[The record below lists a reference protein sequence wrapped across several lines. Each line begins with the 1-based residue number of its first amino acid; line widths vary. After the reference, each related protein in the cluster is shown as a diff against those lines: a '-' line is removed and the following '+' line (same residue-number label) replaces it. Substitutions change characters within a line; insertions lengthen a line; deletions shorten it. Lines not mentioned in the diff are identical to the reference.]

1 MDKERLRDI
10 VSALGSCELTFL
22 EELFVGRIQECFREN
37 WVLTDQQESIL
48 EEIYR
53 GKIRRMKK
61 RSRRDEA
68 CSTERPI

>member
-1 MDKERLRDI
+1 MDKEKIRDI
-10 VSALGSCELTFL
+10 ISALGNSELTFL

-37 WVLTDQQESIL
+37 WMLTDQQESIL

-61 RSRRDEA
+61 GSRQNGTYSIR
-68 CSTERPI
+68 RPI

>member
-1 MDKERLRDI
+1 MGKERIRDI

-22 EELFVGRIQECFREN
+22 EELFVGRIQECFIEN
-37 WVLTDQQESIL
+37 WMLTDQQESIL

-61 RSRRDEA
+61 RSRQDEA
-68 CSTERPI
+68 YSIKRPI